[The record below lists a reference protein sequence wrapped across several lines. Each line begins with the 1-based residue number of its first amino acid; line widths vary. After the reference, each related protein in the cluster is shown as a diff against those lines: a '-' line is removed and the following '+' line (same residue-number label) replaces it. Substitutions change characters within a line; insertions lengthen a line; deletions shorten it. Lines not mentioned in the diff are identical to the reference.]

1 MQNSVVRF
9 RLHPAASFTLIARPL
24 QSPLETALKGTLVF
38 DPSHRRMNVETTD
51 RELEAFLDE
60 TLPSEDSARLERL
73 LRDDPALRA
82 RLAEV
87 LERRD
92 LGGHSLGAVWQQNRI
107 SCADRATL
115 GAYVLGVLDDDAR
128 RGLELHLQVV
138 GCRYCQANLDDM
150 RLRRQEPAAASDGRR
165 RKFFESSVGRLRKD

>member
-1 MQNSVVRF
+1 MAA
-9 RLHPAASFTLIARPL
+9 PAAVSFTPLARPL
-24 QSPLETALKGTLVF
+24 QSPGERARRAALACELMHNKMT
-38 DPSHRRMNVETTD
+38 PEPTD

-60 TLPSEDSARLERL
+60 TLPAEDSARLERL
-73 LRDDPALRA
+73 LRDDPALRT
-82 RLAEV
+82 RLTAV

-92 LGGHSLGAVWQQNRI
+92 LGGHSLGAVWQQNRV

-150 RLRRQEPAAASDGRR
+150 RLRRQEPPAAADGRR